1 MDDLNPK
8 VSMAVLVTLPLN
20 TVGEVRAALSA
31 VPGVTI
37 VIAKV
42 SPQGGLWISTRKE
55 DAD

>member
-42 SPQGGLWISTRKE
+42 APQGGLWISTRKE